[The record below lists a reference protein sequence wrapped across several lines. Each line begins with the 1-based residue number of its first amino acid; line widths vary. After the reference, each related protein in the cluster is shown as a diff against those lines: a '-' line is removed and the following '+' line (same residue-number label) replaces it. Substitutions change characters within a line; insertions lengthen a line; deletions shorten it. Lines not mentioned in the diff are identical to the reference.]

1 MHAILI
7 YCFLLGLLHGIVPD
21 EHTWPIT
28 FSYAIGSGGSWEGM
42 RRGIYFAAAFTVQRA
57 LMSELAY
64 LALAQF
70 LRRPAVNAI
79 VYVVVGLAMSVA
91 GWILLRSGRYGHIHL
106 LGHHHECEEEMET
119 SGALLGRRHAPCDE
133 PGHVPAEVHDGAL
146 PARWTIVHGFIAGF
160 GIGGFGV
167 YVNGVAAPA
176 MPNAWAAVLPGL
188 LFGLGTIV
196 TLGLIGAAFGA
207 GLPALTKLQRADVQ
221 RFGAHAGALI
231 LFAGGFLFMLAGILL
246 GLGVGGR
253 WPVDFGY
260 IVIAAFVLAVAIP
273 ALVYAWRKTPRPPA
287 AAASEPRDAPH

>member
-7 YCFLLGLLHGIVPD
+7 YCFLLGLLHGVVPD

-42 RRGIYFAAAFTVQRA
+42 RRGVYFAAAFTVQRA

-64 LALAQF
+64 LALAQV
-70 LRRPAVNAI
+70 LRRPAINAL
-79 VYVVVGLAMSVA
+79 VYVVVGLAMSFA
-91 GWILLRSGRYGHIHL
+91 GWLLLRRGRYGHIHL
-106 LGHHHECEEEMET
+106 LGHHHECEEEMEA
-119 SGALLGRRHAPCDE
+119 SGALLGRHHAPCDE
-133 PGHVPAEVHDGAL
+133 PGHGRGRDAAL

-176 MPNAWAAVLPGL
+176 MPNAWAGVLPGL
-188 LFGLGTIV
+188 LFGLGTVV
-196 TLGLIGAAFGA
+196 TLALVGAAFGA
-207 GLPALTKLQRADVQ
+207 GLPLVTKMKREEVQ

-231 LFAGGFLFMLAGILL
+231 LFAGGFLFVLAGALQAL
-246 GLGVGGR
+246 GFGRR

-260 IVIAAFVLAVAIP
+260 LVIAAFVAAVAVP
-273 ALVYAWRKTPRPPA
+273 ALVYAWRK
-287 AAASEPRDAPH
+287 APKFE